1 MEPCKVPM
9 VDLISFVLGGITVV
23 WASPSPSTFKANIG
37 AVINTYHIFLF
48 WGGPYYKY
56 SATGPKTLF

>member
-48 WGGPYYKY
+48 WGG
-56 SATGPKTLF
+56 SLL